1 VLCCSV
7 MCSYVDPHGRGGHR
21 QVHALQELGQ
31 AVPLEGEDLPA
42 LKDRL
47 AAGAA
52 EALEQQLT

>member
-1 VLCCSV
+1 MV
-7 MCSYVDPHGRGGHR
+7 CSYVDPHGRGGHR

-31 AVPLEGEDLPA
+31 AAPLEGEDLPA